1 MKNVITILIG
11 VLLITSC
18 SISKNVST
26 NVVEPN
32 VSSSLTDSTE
42 ISVSVI
48 LPGDVEI
55 PTNDDSDTSHYNVYN
70 VTYKKTGLTQVFVL
84 GQTINVT
91 NWVSMDEVEKID
103 TLQTNVLLVDV
114 E

>member
-11 VLLITSC
+11 GLLITSC

-26 NVVEPN
+26 NVVDPT
-32 VSSSLTDSTE
+32 VSTSITDSTNM
-42 ISVSVI
+42 SVSVI
-48 LPGDVEI
+48 LPGDVDV
-55 PTNDDSDTSHYNVYN
+55 PTNYDSDTTHYNVYN
-70 VTYKKTGLTQVFVL
+70 VTYKKTGITQVFVL
-84 GQTINVT
+84 GQKLNLTDM
-91 NWVSMDEVEKID
+91 VSIGEVEKID